1 VRRDWTPSIRSVLT
15 LTIAAAMGACSA
27 DAPKLAGNNDAG
39 GGGGPAGSS
48 GGVDAGPDGSAGG
61 GGISGGA
68 GNDAGAGSST
78 VDAGAGTDSGGGA
91 TDAGGGTDGGG
102 ATGGDGGR
110 DLSANRAGF
119 LGDSRCAAAGVQLC
133 EDFESGMLN
142 AATWMPLISGNG
154 TMPFVDT
161 LQAARGKHAL
171 HIVANGAG
179 QASIAE
185 TKTFPEANDTYF
197 GRAFYYF
204 SSLPTSPPQAFAHFD
219 VVAAI
224 GTGVKGE
231 TKVFGM
237 TNRMTNNL
245 VFGVGT
251 DAMGDLGGT
260 HEVSILDNDPPGAA
274 KPIPIKQWV
283 CLEWMH
289 KGDTKETRLWV
300 DATEHPSLATSTTM
314 NGAGGKLY
322 ALPQFTQV
330 AIGWHEWQASALK
343 FELWVDEI
351 AIDKER
357 IGCVL

>member
-1 VRRDWTPSIRSVLT
+1 
-15 LTIAAAMGACSA
+15 
-27 DAPKLAGNNDAG
+27 
-39 GGGGPAGSS
+39 
-48 GGVDAGPDGSAGG
+48 
-61 GGISGGA
+61 
-68 GNDAGAGSST
+68 
-78 VDAGAGTDSGGGA
+78 
-91 TDAGGGTDGGG
+91 
-102 ATGGDGGR
+102 
-110 DLSANRAGF
+110 
-119 LGDSRCAAAGVQLC
+119 
-133 EDFESGMLN
+133 
-142 AATWMPLISGNG
+142 
-154 TMPFVDT
+154 MPFVDT

-197 GRAFYYF
+197 GRAFFYF

-260 HEVSILDNDPPGAA
+260 HEVSILDNDPPGAP

-289 KGDTKETRLWV
+289 KGDTKETRLWL
-300 DATEHPSLATSTTM
+300 DGTEHPSLMTSTTM

-330 AIGWHEWQASALK
+330 AIGWHEWQTTTLK

-357 IGCVL
+357 IGCAL